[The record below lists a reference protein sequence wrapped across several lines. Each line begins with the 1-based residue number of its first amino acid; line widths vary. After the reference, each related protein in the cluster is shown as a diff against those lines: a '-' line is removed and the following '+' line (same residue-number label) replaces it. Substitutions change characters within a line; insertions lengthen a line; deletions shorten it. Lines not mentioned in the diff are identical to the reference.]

1 MKKILSIALAAIML
15 LTVVGMFASCG
26 KKSDY
31 KQIEEKGYFVCGIT
45 LYEPMNFFNEDDELT
60 GFDTDFANAVAEK
73 LGLQA
78 KFQVISWGSKYLEL
92 NSGAID
98 CIWNGFTYGS
108 ETVKNAAGE
117 EISVSRTDYV
127 DFSYKYLANGQ
138 CVVTSTANLV
148 TLNSKEAFAGKKGM
162 AEGGSAGEE
171 LAQELSTN
179 YTATDSQAKA
189 LIELKNGTVDFIVI
203 DSTMANAMVGKGDYA
218 ALSVNNAIPTEA
230 EEYAIG
236 FRKGS
241 DFTAKVNEAIK
252 ELSADGTLAAIA
264 AKYDLSSDLIA
275 NIGK

>member
-1 MKKILSIALAAIML
+1 MKRILSIALAAVL
-15 LTVVGMFASCG
+15 LFASVAMFASCG

-31 KQIEEKGYFVCGIT
+31 KKIQEKGYFVCGIT

-78 KFQVISWGSKYLEL
+78 KFQVINWSSKYLEL
-92 NSGAID
+92 DSGAID

-108 ETVKNAAGE
+108 ESNG
-117 EISVSRTDYV
+117 VSRTEYV

-138 CVVTSTANLV
+138 CVVTSKANLA
-148 TLNSKEAFAGKKGM
+148 TLNSKEAFVGKKGM
-162 AEGGSAGEE
+162 AEGGSAGED
-171 LAQELSTN
+171 LAKELSTV
-179 YTATDSQAKA
+179 YTPTASQMSA
-189 LIELKNGTVDFIVI
+189 LTELMNGTVDFIVI

-218 ALSVNNAIPTEA
+218 NLSVNNAIPTEA

-252 ELSADGTLAAIA
+252 ALSADGTLATIA
-264 AKYDLSSDLIA
+264 AKYDLSSSLIA

>member
-1 MKKILSIALAAIML
+1 MKKL
-15 LTVVGMFASCG
+15 LTILVAGLLAVCACFSLTACG
-26 KKSDY
+26 SNDF
-31 KQIEEKGYFVCGIT
+31 KQIKDKGYFVCGIT
-45 LYEPMNFFNEDDELT
+45 LYEPMNYFDENDELT

-108 ETVKNAAGE
+108 ESNG
-117 EISVSRTDYV
+117 VSRTEYV

-138 CVVTSTANLV
+138 CVVTSKANLSV
-148 TLNSKEAFAGKKGM
+148 LNSEEAFVGKKGM

-171 LAQELSTN
+171 LAKSLSTV
-179 YTATDSQAKA
+179 YTAAISQASA
-189 LIELKNGTVDFIVI
+189 LMELKNGTVDFIVI
-203 DSTMANAMVGKGDYA
+203 DSTMANAMAGKGDYA
-218 ALSVNNAIPTEA
+218 NLAINPAIPTEA

-252 ELSADGTLAAIA
+252 ELSADGTLATIA
-264 AKYDLSSDLIA
+264 AKYDLSSSLIA
-275 NIGK
+275 NIGA